1 MLTIDQIHT
10 YYGDSHILQGVS
22 MEIKAGEVVCL
33 LGRNGAGKTTTLT
46 SIIGFTPPRS
56 GKITFEE
63 IELTQLPPQQIS
75 RLGIS
80 WVPENRRIFPELT
93 VVENLKIA
101 ESYGQ
106 TPENPWTVKKI
117 YELFPG
123 LDERR
128 IHRGVELSG
137 GEQQMLAIARG
148 LMANPRLLLLDEPT
162 EGLAPLLIKVVE
174 KVMGKINETGT
185 TVLLVEQ
192 HNLDTAMNLGDRYY
206 LISKGQIVYQGD
218 RADFIDNSDIRHKYL
233 GV

>member
-1 MLTIDQIHT
+1 VLTIDQIHT

-56 GKITFEE
+56 GKITFEG

-93 VVENLKIA
+93 VVENLRIA
-101 ESYGQ
+101 EIYGQ
-106 TPENPWTVKKI
+106 TPETPWTVKKI

-123 LDERR
+123 LEERR
-128 IHRGVELSG
+128 VHRGSELSG

-162 EGLAPLLIKVVE
+162 EGLAPLLIKMVE
-174 KVMGKINETGT
+174 EVIGKINETGT

-192 HNLDTAMNLGDRYY
+192 HNLDIAMNLGDRYY
-206 LISKGQIVYQGD
+206 LISKGQIVYQGE
-218 RADFIDNSDIRHKYL
+218 RTDFIANSDIRYKYL

>member
-56 GKITFEE
+56 GKITFEG

-93 VVENLKIA
+93 VVENLRIA
-101 ESYGQ
+101 EIYGQ
-106 TPENPWTVKKI
+106 TPETPWTVKKI

-123 LDERR
+123 LEERR
-128 IHRGVELSG
+128 VHRGSELSG

-162 EGLAPLLIKVVE
+162 EGLAPLLIKMVE
-174 KVMGKINETGT
+174 EVIGKINETGT

-192 HNLDTAMNLGDRYY
+192 HNLDIAMNLGDRYY
-206 LISKGQIVYQGD
+206 LISKGQIVYQGE
-218 RADFIDNSDIRHKYL
+218 RTDFIANSDIRYKYL